1 MKKLSE
7 RNQIFTFA
15 FSLRNKHP
23 VYNVEATYG
32 INSVISQ
39 NE

>member
-7 RNQIFTFA
+7 RNQIFA